1 MSQCND
7 ILNHMETQGSITALD
22 ALNLYGCFRLA
33 SRINDLRNRGNDL
46 RNRGHDIRTN
56 EITLNN
62 GKTIASYSLVKEAQ
76 RELPL

>member
-33 SRINDLRNRGNDL
+33 SRINDLRNRG
-46 RNRGHDIRTN
+46 HDIRTN
-56 EITLNN
+56 EITLDN

>member
-33 SRINDLRNRGNDL
+33 SRINDLRNRG
-46 RNRGHDIRTN
+46 HDICTN
-56 EITLNN
+56 EITLDN
-62 GKTIASYSLVKEAQ
+62 GKTIASYTLIKEAQ